1 MALDFD
7 RTYEELLAVL
17 DACPEPRRLETAL
30 ACVLAL
36 AARLDDDAQVHHV
49 FEEVRTAFDL

>member
-17 DACPEPRRLETAL
+17 DACSEPRRLEAAL

-36 AARLDDDAQVHHV
+36 AARLDDDAQVHQV
-49 FEEVRTAFDL
+49 FEEVRTAF